1 MAKFKNNN
9 LLLKT
14 NQKIFLGSS
23 NEAEIKYDGADL
35 LIDSSVKIP
44 EHVAIGNQ
52 AEVDQF
58 GLKVLGINENFT
70 TGDGGFGLSINV
82 NSSVNSGTAWT
93 GSIAAIT
100 QTATTLHSIVQGA
113 FLFANCTGDGVTV
126 ADLIGVKGG
135 ISVPADNGSI
145 TNAMGGWFV
154 AGTGFSMSNTA
165 FTNMMGGRFQIL
177 DFGSGD
183 IDITNGYGVLVES
196 PGYTP
201 TGTLTNLYG
210 VHVQDQSGSGFTNHF
225 NIFSAGA
232 GSENKFEGNVEVE
245 GTLSTDTISPVDS
258 TGVTF
263 LGDIICDDLF
273 TSGDTIH
280 VGDGQIKSSSGNVE
294 LYNNG
299 SKVFETISTG
309 FALPGST
316 DINFEYVGAVFT
328 IDAGTTQLLQLQ
340 NGGPGACIFGKTTSR
355 FRIETNNHIANLTL
369 NGVSQLSASQTALT
383 LGGVGSGNQNITI
396 NQNTN
401 TITFDMGESN
411 ALVATQFG
419 SVEIYHNAGGGG
431 SAVKVFETLTDGVR
445 INDLIDI
452 NTIDTTESTGII
464 VNGDIHCD
472 DLFTSG
478 DTIHLGN
485 NALLKSPAG
494 TDFSV
499 EVSGVEYMNLEANTQ
514 TLGVSTA
521 TSQLWM
527 SESVG
532 GLIYGYVG
540 GTLMLAMG
548 GTTQSIQL
556 GDLANT
562 NLLLNSNANIA
573 TLEAA
578 NKTALVATG
587 NAGVDLYYNNT
598 KVFETQQDGILVD
611 TNCSIKMSG
620 SVLEIL
626 NLGHG
631 QEIQLKAE
639 NLAGTPTLMIGA
651 IPDGAASLY
660 YAGDVKL
667 ATDSTGV
674 IATGDVV
681 ADAFIGDGSQLTGLP
696 AASSISEGNSNV
708 TVTDTGTGNIS
719 TTVDGTLIQY
729 LEDGQ
734 QIYGGSGDTQI
745 VLNQDGNWMSMGVGS
760 TGIVTFLQTS
770 QTIGIFNDSRL
781 VVDQAGNKV
790 DLYGGNVLAASFAD
804 DGVTIT
810 GPLYAGGIQQDD
822 SYVQVVDDGTDAGYI
837 EIVADGEQVGYFDAE
852 SNSIR
857 IGKESGAFKT
867 TLTDTSAKI
876 TLNTTDVIQANSD
889 QVRLGASSTDFVVDH
904 VSDYFSGRINGTS
917 VLSIA
922 DSSQR
927 IGKVAGG
934 YIVAGASAADLYYS
948 GNKKFE
954 TTTDG
959 AKVTGDLEI
968 TGNLKG
974 GFTVQR
980 VYGDYTAEDGD
991 VILVDG
997 TAEVTITLTESTDAH
1012 IVVKSLQDDTV
1023 NVVGATG
1030 DVDDQ
1035 PEFELTAKYWS
1046 GTFVCDGT
1054 DWFVI

>member
-1 MAKFKNNN
+1 MGNSSQAELTFDGSN
-9 LLLKT
+9 LDLTLSSGYLALDGGGLLVDQHVGIGNDSSIHPSIALYVREDFDDDT
-14 NQKIFLGSS
+14 FATGLYIVAENVSNAAATFYGQFIQVLNSTSSGHDTIGGLNIYASSS
-23 NEAEIKYDGADL
+23 NNSGATVNDIKGAR
-35 LIDSSVKIP
+35 
-44 EHVAIGNQ
+44 IGC
-52 AEVDQF
+52 
-58 GLKVLGINENFT
+58 GL
-70 TGDGGFGLSINV
+70 TGDNSVINQM
-82 NSSVNSGTAWT
+82 
-93 GSIAAIT
+93 IAADVN
-100 QTATTLHSIVQGA
+100 LS
-113 FLFANCTGDGVTV
+113 
-126 ADLIGVKGG
+126 
-135 ISVPADNGSI
+135 S
-145 TNAMGGWFV
+145 
-154 AGTGFSMSNTA
+154 GFSMVDSTA
-165 FTNMMGGRFQIL
+165 ITAIAVRAWLL
-177 DFGSGD
+177 DAGSGD
-183 IDITNGYGVLVES
+183 LTIDDGYGVLVKTPS
-196 PGYTP
+196 FNP
-201 TGTLTNLYG
+201 TGETDNLYG
-210 VHVQDQSGSGFTNHF
+210 VYVEDQSTVGFNTHYNF
-225 NIFSAGA
+225 YSAGA
-232 GSENKFEGNVEVE
+232 NSENFFAGNVTINGDQTVNGETTINDSITINAETTLNDTLLAKEGIEVGEENASDGVITLFGSTVTAGGNIVLETAADAAIDEFQISVMNNNLRIGTPATPEYGIEYVGLEDRWIIRGTDGTAVTALTVE
-245 GTLSTDTISPVDS
+245 GSIT
-258 TGVTF
+258 
-263 LGDIICDDLF
+263 CDDLF
-273 TSGDTIH
+273 ASANSIRAGNA
-280 VGDGQIKSSSGNVE
+280 VLSS
-294 LYNNG
+294 
-299 SKVFETISTG
+299 
-309 FALPGST
+309 PG
-316 DINFEYVGAVFT
+316 G
-328 IDAGTTQLLQLQ
+328 
-340 NGGPGACIFGKTTSR
+340 
-355 FRIETNNHIANLTL
+355 
-369 NGVSQLSASQTALT
+369 
-383 LGGVGSGNQNITI
+383 
-396 NQNTN
+396 
-401 TITFDMGESN
+401 
-411 ALVATQFG
+411 
-419 SVEIYHNAGGGG
+419 
-431 SAVKVFETLTDGVR
+431 
-445 INDLIDI
+445 
-452 NTIDTTESTGII
+452 
-464 VNGDIHCD
+464 D
-472 DLFTSG
+472 DL
-478 DTIHLGN
+478 
-485 NALLKSPAG
+485 AL
-494 TDFSV
+494 SV
-499 EVSGVEYMNLEANTQ
+499 NGVEYLNLAPITQ